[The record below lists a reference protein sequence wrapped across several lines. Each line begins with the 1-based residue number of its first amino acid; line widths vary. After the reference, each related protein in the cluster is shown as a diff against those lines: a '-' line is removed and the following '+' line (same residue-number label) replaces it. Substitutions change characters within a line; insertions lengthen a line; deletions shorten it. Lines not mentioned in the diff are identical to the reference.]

1 MGTQLTKGTIMSIE
15 SSLRKLEKAAG
26 LSGKMTKGNAVH
38 EQSIAIIGMACRF
51 PGAPDLDSFWRLLE
65 AGGNAVT
72 EGVPGS
78 GTGRIGTLFPEGA
91 VISDGCRYGAF
102 VDDIDQFDES
112 FFRISPVEAQL
123 LDPQQRMTLETS
135 WQALE
140 DAGIDPDSL
149 KGSRT
154 GVYTGISNDEY
165 RMLVLESTRPAD
177 AASCLYALS
186 GTNLNGTCGRV
197 AFVLG
202 LMGPV
207 KAVDAACASSLVS
220 IHDAVSD
227 LQHGKADLALAGGVQ
242 ALLNPRIYEL
252 RADSMMLSPDGQ
264 CKTFDASANG
274 YVRGE
279 GCGVVVLKRLS
290 EAEAD
295 GDRIW
300 GVIRGS
306 AINHGGA
313 STGLTVPHTPAL
325 IRVIEDALDQAG
337 VSPSDVEYLEAHGT
351 GTTVGD
357 PIEIDAVSEVYC
369 RGRDDDHPLLT
380 GSVKTNLGH
389 LESAAGVAGLIKAA
403 LVVKHGVIPKHLH
416 FHDPNPGIDWERLP
430 IKVTSEMTDWPRT
443 DGRTR
448 MAGVNSFGISGTN
461 AHIVVEEY
469 RVPDEARDG
478 GRDAAGSPI
487 AVAASMPESMADATL
502 PSDDLEPRRAR
513 LLPLSGKSE
522 SALREL
528 AGRYLSWVDQRTGQ
542 AGTAGQTGQTGPAAA
557 SHTGDGNVDGEAAL
571 EGLLSDMA
579 WTSGVGRSHFDH
591 RAGMVFHDIGTLQ
604 ERLTE
609 LAEAGPIEH
618 ALKPAK
624 VAFVYTGQGSQWV
637 GMGQA
642 LYEQEP
648 VARAVLDRCEAV
660 FREVRGT
667 SLLDVMF
674 GRNEA
679 EGPLNDTAWEQP
691 ALFALECA
699 LTALWSSVG
708 VQPAVVMG
716 HSVGELAAAHAAGVF
731 SLEDGM
737 RFAATRGTLLSGTDE
752 GAMAAVFAPA
762 ERVAAELEGL
772 NGTSDSAGAA
782 GAGEAAGDTEAAGG
796 NEASGGIGCNISADN
811 GSHQV
816 VSGTVTGIEA
826 VMRHFEAAGIRARRL
841 NTTRAFHSALV
852 EPALDALEAS
862 LDGVAIDTPSIPVVS
877 NLTGQEV
884 ASDHLFD
891 GAYWKQH
898 AREPVAFAR
907 SVGTLAALGV
917 DLVVEIGPHAI
928 LAPMTVS
935 AWPDSPQ
942 TPAPAIVPSLSRPS
956 SDTPET
962 EKGSLLPAVAS
973 VYEAGQPIRFE
984 GLFAG
989 ESRRRIS
996 LPGYPFQRQR
1006 HWVETSRQH
1015 RSTAGHPLLGERRES
1030 ARGEIT
1036 FETEIF
1042 PADPSWL
1049 NDHRVFNRVLA
1060 PGALYGSMASAVS
1073 MLEQSGPITLEDM
1086 QLHNAMVFED
1096 VEGAEN
1102 GRRVQVVLDAAESG
1116 SSRGMQ
1122 IYSKGNEGIWTVHV
1136 EGRLAQGVPDQE
1148 AGKKVDLES
1157 LKDGFSPVDVAGYYR
1172 QRASTGVDLG
1182 PGFRTLGNAWSRPG
1196 EAVAEVALPEAH
1208 GRDGLDVHPLVLDG
1222 CFQVMGV
1229 ARNVAETEGGSTYLP
1244 FGWERMWLAG
1254 PLPDRAVCHVLLGDS
1269 SRDAE
1274 ADPDETPEVLS
1285 GEMRIYDPDG
1295 VLIGRLSGYTV
1306 KRATRS
1312 ALLAAVE
1319 GVNDLLYEVV
1329 WRERPLAPGIEAADF
1344 FPSPSKVADNAQSF
1358 TGYLTDAGVDPENRN
1373 ALLADLERWSRS
1385 RALASLEEL
1394 GWQREKGAVV
1404 DPEELRQALGV
1415 LPEHTRLFRRLF
1427 EMLARSG
1434 VMEERDDG
1442 FRVAV
1447 GPEDPL
1453 PEHMPADLEAFAG
1466 WMKER
1471 YDQGQIEIGLF
1482 LRSGLALA
1490 EVLRGKEDPLTL
1502 LFSSGEPTAGDLYLK
1517 APVARAANRM
1527 LTEAVQ
1533 ALVSTLPDGRRLR
1546 VIEVGAGTGSATA
1559 SVLPELPEGRFVY
1572 TYTDI
1577 SAGFFSEAEAR
1588 FGDAGGAIDYR
1599 PLDIEKDPIEQGF
1612 EPHGYDLLIASNVL
1626 HATRFLQETLGH
1638 CRDLL
1643 APSGHLIALE
1653 NLSGLGWMDL
1663 TFGQLDGWWR
1673 FADDFRPHHALA
1685 GPDVWKRAL
1694 GDAGFAE
1701 AEVLG
1706 PDGADGQGESGG
1718 PGGPDTSNAS
1728 TILDKGV
1735 IVAQGPAKVSEPA
1748 GAWILTEDRAGRAAE
1763 LASALAARNQT
1774 VCLVRD
1780 GDSPDGPTAATG
1792 PGIIRT
1798 TAECGQR
1805 DSWRTLIESLPRD
1818 MPFSGVVHLAG
1829 LDGPGAQ
1836 AATEDLAVE
1845 VQRTGASAL
1854 ALVQGLI
1861 DTDSTPDRGVW
1872 FITRGS
1878 QVLEREL
1885 GGELA
1890 GAALWGFGK
1899 GVAREAP
1906 HLQPR
1911 MLDLDPAELAPEPD
1925 LVNELL
1931 YPDDENHIV
1940 YRREGRMVARLVRMG
1955 EGTDRLDFPEE
1966 PEWVLAPDPAGV
1978 FDQPCVQPLP
1988 PRPLEPREVR
1998 VAVEAAGL
2006 NFWDVFRSLGFI
2018 EEGLLGR
2025 EMCGVIAE
2033 VGDEVSSVSVGD
2045 HVVGLGFGAFA
2056 PLMITHGDL
2065 VAPAPEGFSVSGLA
2079 TVPSAFV
2086 SAALSF
2092 EYSGL
2097 EAGEKVLVHAGAGG
2111 VGLAAIQLVQAAG
2124 AEVHATASAPK
2135 QAYLRSLGVEHI
2147 YDSRTTGFGQEILE
2161 ATDGEG
2167 VDVVLNSLTGEGFI
2181 DASLSCLKPDGRFV
2195 EMARRDIL
2203 TEDEMAALRP
2213 DVAYDILE
2221 LDVLKKTDP
2230 AWVGRVLRGIMERLV
2245 SGELK
2250 PIIHSR
2256 WPLAEAGAALS
2267 FMRSARHLGKIVV
2280 TPPPLVTGRL
2290 KKDRTYLVTGG
2301 LGGIGCAVAG
2311 WLADRGAGTIVLNGR
2326 RQPDSE
2332 AEEAIRELREQ
2343 GVEVQVELA
2352 DVTDLDAVDAMLER
2366 MDRELP
2372 PLGGVIHSVGVL
2384 SDGAL
2389 GNQRWENF
2397 ETVLWPK
2404 ILGAWHL
2411 HRATRDRDLDL
2422 FVLFSSR
2429 VGVMGNPGQA
2439 NHAMANAFL
2448 DQLAG
2453 HRRALGL
2460 PGQAIAWGAWSE
2472 IGEAAEQKDRIE
2484 SQRAALGGRWFTPQ
2498 QGLRALDRLVRQD
2511 GTHSVVM
2518 AMDWSVFEEA
2528 AESRPP
2534 LLEDLLTAAQE
2545 AAEEAP
2551 ESSSDD
2557 VLTRLRN
2564 TPSAERENVLV
2575 SFLQGEVQ
2583 SVLRLSSTPAPT
2595 VGFFDLGM
2603 DSLMAVELRNRLN
2616 RALSGS
2622 YTAPN
2627 TLVFDYPDISSLAT
2641 HLIDEIGDVE
2651 MESGGPDTSGGGSG
2665 DSGGAGSEATAS
2677 EATTGSGRFAIA
2689 TPEAP
2694 TGPASAASDGSEAP
2708 TGPASGAVPRTENEG
2723 IAIIGMACRFPGAP
2737 DLNAFWSMLEAG
2749 TDAVKDVRPDSGPA
2763 NIPSDGPDQDGSD
2776 QDGSGQDGSDPG
2788 GEGWRRAGFIE
2799 GIDRFDA
2806 RFFRVSPLE
2815 ARTMDPQQRL
2825 LLEASWHAIDDA
2837 GINPDSLRGSRTG
2850 VYTGIASSEYRDL
2863 MQSRG
2868 DGVNYLGTARSLAVS
2883 RISFLLG
2890 LEGPSVPLELN
2901 CASALFAVHQAVASL
2916 RLGEVDLALAG
2927 GVNTVLSPDI
2937 TSEMA
2942 YLGMLSNQ
2950 GRCYAF
2956 DARAD
2961 GFVRGEGCGVV
2972 VLKRLSEA
2980 QADGDRIW
2988 GVIRGSAT
2996 NQNGA
3001 TAGPTV
3007 PNGPAQE
3014 RVIEDALA
3022 QTDIDPADV
3031 DYLEAH
3037 GAGSALGDP
3046 IEVQAAAA
3054 VYGRGRAPDRPLLV
3068 GSVKTNIGHLES
3080 AAGLAGLIK
3089 VVMAIRHKR
3098 IPKQLHFEKPNP
3110 NVEWDRLPVR
3120 VASEAVDWPVHPDR
3134 PHRAAVSA
3142 FGISGANAHVVV
3154 EGYGTLGDGRQSAEP
3169 EIEAAGARQTVEV
3182 KLPPGVPEPQRDG
3195 VRSVARANRILPLSG
3210 KNPAALRELAESYLS
3225 WLDRMLGASSNAES
3239 EEEILADL
3247 AWTASMGRS
3256 HFNCR
3261 NGVVF
3266 HDAETLREGLA
3277 ELASNEARS
3286 DAGESNWINVAGAA
3300 PKVAFVYDGWD
3311 DGWRAAGKRLYDSEP
3326 VVRGVLDHCEA
3337 LFRREAEASLLDPL
3351 FDGEGT
3357 EHRIDD
3363 PAWTDPAAFA
3373 LQCAVTALWSSLDV
3387 RPSAVCGRKAGE
3399 IAAAQ
3404 AAGAFTLDEGL
3415 RIALARG
3422 EIARTMD
3429 GNRSAPVSAEAAITR
3444 LDGISV
3450 STPSLTIVSSATG
3463 NRVGSAEIA
3472 NLDRWISR
3480 TVEGGGPGDS
3490 QGEGPGQGSGEK
3502 SSRESTASAR
3512 SLADLAVDTL
3522 LEIGPVPG
3530 FATSLT
3536 ETWPEK
3542 SEDEAARVPTVFGSL
3557 THAAD
3562 EVHGEEGDGFLRA
3575 VKTAYDMGLPV
3586 SPGGL
3591 FAGESRR
3598 RRALPGYPF
3607 QRMSFWI
3614 R

>member
-1 MGTQLTKGTIMSIE
+1 MS
-15 SSLRKLEKAAG
+15 SDLRSRTTGNPADR
-26 LSGKMTKGNAVH
+26 SGDNNKGNAVF

-65 AGGNAVT
+65 TGGNAVT

-78 GTGRIGTLFPEGA
+78 SIGRIGTLFPEGA
-91 VISDGCRYGAF
+91 VISEGCKYGAF

-140 DAGIDPDSL
+140 DAGIDPDRL

-165 RMLVLESTRPAD
+165 RMLVLESTRPSD

-337 VSPSDVEYLEAHGT
+337 ITPTDVEYLEAHGT

-369 RGRDDDHPLLT
+369 RGRDADHPLLT

-416 FHDPNPGIDWERLP
+416 FHDPNPGIDWDNLP
-430 IKVTSEMTDWPRT
+430 IRVTTEMTDWPHT
-443 DGRTR
+443 NGRTR

-469 RVPDEARDG
+469 RAP
-478 GRDAAGSPI
+478 DAAGDSGREVAGSPV
-487 AVAASMPESMADATL
+487 AVAASFPESMADAPV
-502 PSDDLEPRRAR
+502 PSDELRPRRAR

-528 AGRYLSWVDQRTGQ
+528 AGRYLSWLDQ
-542 AGTAGQTGQTGPAAA
+542 QTGQTGLAAE
-557 SHTGDGNVDGEAAL
+557 SLGGDVDNEAGL
-571 EGLLSDMA
+571 EGSLSDMA

-591 RAGMVFHDIGTLQ
+591 RAGIAFHDIDSLR

-609 LAEAGPIEH
+609 LTEAGPIEH
-618 ALKPAK
+618 APKPEK

-648 VARAVLDRCEAV
+648 VARAILDRCEAV
-660 FREVRGT
+660 FQEVRGT

-674 GRNEA
+674 GRNDA
-679 EGPLNDTAWEQP
+679 VGPLNDTAWEQP

-731 SLEDGM
+731 GLEDGM
-737 RFAATRGTLLSGTDE
+737 RFAATRGILLSGTEE

-762 ERVAAELEGL
+762 ERVASELEAL
-772 NGTSDSAGAA
+772 NGTS
-782 GAGEAAGDTEAAGG
+782 GG
-796 NEASGGIGCNISADN
+796 KETSGGIGCNISADN

-816 VSGTVTGIEA
+816 VSGTVPGVEA
-826 VMRHFEAAGIRARRL
+826 VIKHFESAGIRVRRL

-852 EPALDALEAS
+852 EPALGALEAS
-862 LDGVAIDTPSIPVVS
+862 LDGVAIGTPSIPVVS

-884 ASDHLFD
+884 AADHLFD
-891 GAYWKQH
+891 GTYWKRH
-898 AREPVAFAR
+898 AREPVAFAQ

-917 DLVVEIGPHAI
+917 DLVVEIGPRAI

-935 AWPDSPQ
+935 AWPDTPQ
-942 TPAPAIVPSLSRPS
+942 TPAPAIIPSLSRPS

-962 EKGSLLPAVAS
+962 EEGSLLQAVAS
-973 VYEAGQPIRFE
+973 VYEAGQPISFE

-989 ESRRRIS
+989 ESRRRIA

-1015 RSTAGHPLLGERRES
+1015 RGTAGHPLLGERRES

-1096 VEGAEN
+1096 EETGEN
-1102 GRRVQVVLDAAESG
+1102 GRSVQVVLDGAEPA
-1116 SSRGMQ
+1116 SSRNLQ

-1148 AGKKVDLES
+1148 AGKQVDLEK
-1157 LKDGFSPVDVAGYYR
+1157 LKDGLSPVDVAGYYR
-1172 QRASTGVDLG
+1172 HRASTGVDLG
-1182 PGFRTLGNAWSRPG
+1182 PSFRTLGNAWSRPG
-1196 EAVAEVALPEAH
+1196 EAVAEVSITEPH
-1208 GRDGLDVHPLVLDG
+1208 DRDGLDVHPLVLDG

-1229 ARNVAETEGGSTYLP
+1229 ARNVAETEGGATYLP

-1254 PLPDRAVCHVLLGDS
+1254 PLPDRVVCHVLLGDS
-1269 SRDAE
+1269 SRGAE
-1274 ADPDETPEVLS
+1274 ANPDETPEVLS
-1285 GEMRIYDPDG
+1285 GEMRIYDPNG
-1295 VLIGRLSGYTV
+1295 ALVGRLSGYTV
-1306 KRATRS
+1306 KRATRA

-1344 FPSPSKVADNAQSF
+1344 FPSPSEIAGNAQSF

-1404 DPEELRQALGV
+1404 DPDDLRQALGV

-1434 VMEERDDG
+1434 VMEEQNDG

-1453 PEHMPADLEAFAG
+1453 PEHMPADLEEFAG
-1466 WMKER
+1466 WMKDR

-1559 SVLPELPEGRFVY
+1559 SVLPELPEGRFIY

-1588 FGDAGGAIDYR
+1588 FGDRGGAIDYR

-1626 HATRFLQETLGH
+1626 HATRYLTETLGH

-1673 FADDFRPHHALA
+1673 FADDYRPHHALA
-1685 GPDVWKRAL
+1685 GPDIWKQAL

-1706 PDGADGQGESGG
+1706 PDGTGG
-1718 PGGPDTSNAS
+1718 PAGTDALDAS

-1763 LASALAARNQT
+1763 LASALASRNQT
-1774 VCLVRD
+1774 VYLVRD
-1780 GDSPDGPTAATG
+1780 GDTAGERPAATG
-1792 PGIIRT
+1792 PGIVKT

-1805 DSWRTLIESLPRD
+1805 ESWRSLIEGLPQD
-1818 MPFSGVVHLAG
+1818 VPFSGVVHLAG

-1836 AATEDLAVE
+1836 ASTVDLAAE
-1845 VQRTGASAL
+1845 VQRAGASAL

-1861 DTDSTPDRGVW
+1861 DTDSTPTRGVW

-1911 MLDLDPAELAPEPD
+1911 MLDLDPAELAPDPD
-1925 LVNELL
+1925 LVNELM

-1940 YRREGRMVARLVRMG
+1940 YRREGRLVARLVRMG
-1955 EGTDRLDFPEE
+1955 DGADRLDFPED

-1978 FDQPCVQPLP
+1978 FDQPFVQPLP
-1988 PRPLEPREVR
+1988 PRPLEPLEVR

-2025 EMCGVIAE
+2025 EMCGVITE

-2056 PLMITHGDL
+2056 PIMITHGDL

-2097 EAGEKVLVHAGAGG
+2097 EAGEKVLIHAGAGG
-2111 VGLAAIQLVQAAG
+2111 VGLAAVQLVQAAG

-2147 YDSRTTGFGQEILE
+2147 YDSRTTAFGAEILE

-2203 TEDEMAALRP
+2203 TGDEMAALRP

-2230 AWVGRVLRGIMERLV
+2230 AWVGRVLRGIMARLV

-2311 WLADRGAGTIVLNGR
+2311 WFADRGAGTIVLNGR
-2326 RQPDSE
+2326 RQPDAE
-2332 AEEAIRELREQ
+2332 AEEAIQELRER
-2343 GVEVQVELA
+2343 GVSIQVELA

-2397 ETVLWPK
+2397 ETVLRPK

-2411 HRATRDRDLDL
+2411 HQATLDRNLDL

-2429 VGVMGNPGQA
+2429 VGVMGNPA
-2439 NHAMANAFL
+2439 RRTTPWPMRSWTSWPAT
-2448 DQLAG
+2448 DG
-2453 HRRALGL
+2453 H
-2460 PGQAIAWGAWSE
+2460 WGF
-2472 IGEAAEQKDRIE
+2472 R
-2484 SQRAALGGRWFTPQ
+2484 
-2498 QGLRALDRLVRQD
+2498 
-2511 GTHSVVM
+2511 
-2518 AMDWSVFEEA
+2518 
-2528 AESRPP
+2528 
-2534 LLEDLLTAAQE
+2534 
-2545 AAEEAP
+2545 
-2551 ESSSDD
+2551 
-2557 VLTRLRN
+2557 
-2564 TPSAERENVLV
+2564 
-2575 SFLQGEVQ
+2575 
-2583 SVLRLSSTPAPT
+2583 
-2595 VGFFDLGM
+2595 
-2603 DSLMAVELRNRLN
+2603 
-2616 RALSGS
+2616 
-2622 YTAPN
+2622 
-2627 TLVFDYPDISSLAT
+2627 
-2641 HLIDEIGDVE
+2641 
-2651 MESGGPDTSGGGSG
+2651 
-2665 DSGGAGSEATAS
+2665 
-2677 EATTGSGRFAIA
+2677 
-2689 TPEAP
+2689 
-2694 TGPASAASDGSEAP
+2694 
-2708 TGPASGAVPRTENEG
+2708 
-2723 IAIIGMACRFPGAP
+2723 
-2737 DLNAFWSMLEAG
+2737 
-2749 TDAVKDVRPDSGPA
+2749 VRP
-2763 NIPSDGPDQDGSD
+2763 
-2776 QDGSGQDGSDPG
+2776 
-2788 GEGWRRAGFIE
+2788 
-2799 GIDRFDA
+2799 
-2806 RFFRVSPLE
+2806 
-2815 ARTMDPQQRL
+2815 
-2825 LLEASWHAIDDA
+2825 
-2837 GINPDSLRGSRTG
+2837 
-2850 VYTGIASSEYRDL
+2850 
-2863 MQSRG
+2863 
-2868 DGVNYLGTARSLAVS
+2868 
-2883 RISFLLG
+2883 
-2890 LEGPSVPLELN
+2890 
-2901 CASALFAVHQAVASL
+2901 
-2916 RLGEVDLALAG
+2916 
-2927 GVNTVLSPDI
+2927 
-2937 TSEMA
+2937 
-2942 YLGMLSNQ
+2942 
-2950 GRCYAF
+2950 
-2956 DARAD
+2956 
-2961 GFVRGEGCGVV
+2961 
-2972 VLKRLSEA
+2972 
-2980 QADGDRIW
+2980 
-2988 GVIRGSAT
+2988 
-2996 NQNGA
+2996 
-3001 TAGPTV
+3001 
-3007 PNGPAQE
+3007 
-3014 RVIEDALA
+3014 
-3022 QTDIDPADV
+3022 
-3031 DYLEAH
+3031 
-3037 GAGSALGDP
+3037 
-3046 IEVQAAAA
+3046 
-3054 VYGRGRAPDRPLLV
+3054 
-3068 GSVKTNIGHLES
+3068 
-3080 AAGLAGLIK
+3080 
-3089 VVMAIRHKR
+3089 
-3098 IPKQLHFEKPNP
+3098 
-3110 NVEWDRLPVR
+3110 
-3120 VASEAVDWPVHPDR
+3120 
-3134 PHRAAVSA
+3134 
-3142 FGISGANAHVVV
+3142 
-3154 EGYGTLGDGRQSAEP
+3154 
-3169 EIEAAGARQTVEV
+3169 
-3182 KLPPGVPEPQRDG
+3182 
-3195 VRSVARANRILPLSG
+3195 
-3210 KNPAALRELAESYLS
+3210 
-3225 WLDRMLGASSNAES
+3225 
-3239 EEEILADL
+3239 
-3247 AWTASMGRS
+3247 
-3256 HFNCR
+3256 
-3261 NGVVF
+3261 
-3266 HDAETLREGLA
+3266 
-3277 ELASNEARS
+3277 
-3286 DAGESNWINVAGAA
+3286 
-3300 PKVAFVYDGWD
+3300 
-3311 DGWRAAGKRLYDSEP
+3311 
-3326 VVRGVLDHCEA
+3326 
-3337 LFRREAEASLLDPL
+3337 
-3351 FDGEGT
+3351 
-3357 EHRIDD
+3357 
-3363 PAWTDPAAFA
+3363 
-3373 LQCAVTALWSSLDV
+3373 
-3387 RPSAVCGRKAGE
+3387 
-3399 IAAAQ
+3399 
-3404 AAGAFTLDEGL
+3404 
-3415 RIALARG
+3415 
-3422 EIARTMD
+3422 
-3429 GNRSAPVSAEAAITR
+3429 
-3444 LDGISV
+3444 
-3450 STPSLTIVSSATG
+3450 
-3463 NRVGSAEIA
+3463 
-3472 NLDRWISR
+3472 
-3480 TVEGGGPGDS
+3480 
-3490 QGEGPGQGSGEK
+3490 
-3502 SSRESTASAR
+3502 
-3512 SLADLAVDTL
+3512 
-3522 LEIGPVPG
+3522 
-3530 FATSLT
+3530 
-3536 ETWPEK
+3536 
-3542 SEDEAARVPTVFGSL
+3542 
-3557 THAAD
+3557 
-3562 EVHGEEGDGFLRA
+3562 
-3575 VKTAYDMGLPV
+3575 
-3586 SPGGL
+3586 
-3591 FAGESRR
+3591 
-3598 RRALPGYPF
+3598 
-3607 QRMSFWI
+3607 
-3614 R
+3614 

>member
-1 MGTQLTKGTIMSIE
+1 MGNDVFE
-15 SSLRKLEKAAG
+15 R
-26 LSGKMTKGNAVH
+26 
-38 EQSIAIIGMACRF
+38 SIAIVGMACRF

-65 AGGNAVT
+65 TGGNAVT

-78 GTGRIGTLFPEGA
+78 GIGRIGTLFPEGA
-91 VISDGCRYGAF
+91 VISEGCKYGAF

-165 RMLVLESTRPAD
+165 RMLVLESTRPTD

-290 EAEAD
+290 DAEAD

-325 IRVIEDALDQAG
+325 IKVIEDALDQAG
-337 VSPSDVEYLEAHGT
+337 ISPSDVEYLEAHGT

-357 PIEIDAVSEVYC
+357 PIEVDAVSEVYG
-369 RGRDDDHPLLT
+369 RGRDADRPLLT
-380 GSVKTNLGH
+380 GSVKTNVGH

-416 FHDPNPGIDWERLP
+416 FNDPNPSIDWAHVPLR
-430 IKVTSEMTDWPRT
+430 ITSEMTDWPRH

-461 AHIVVEEY
+461 AHILVEEY
-469 RVPDEARDG
+469 RASCESQDSNREV
-478 GRDAAGSPI
+478 AGSPV
-487 AVAASMPESMADATL
+487 AVSVSIPGTM
-502 PSDDLEPRRAR
+502 DDLVSTVPPDGLEPRKVR

-528 AGRYLSWVDQRTGQ
+528 AGRYLAWLDQRT
-542 AGTAGQTGQTGPAAA
+542 AE
-557 SHTGDGNVDGEAAL
+557 SSSGDGDL
-571 EGLLSDMA
+571 EGLLPDMA

-591 RAGMVFHDIGTLQ
+591 RAGIAFHDVGSLREQ
-604 ERLTE
+604 LTG
-609 LAEAGPIEH
+609 LAEDGPVEN

-624 VAFVYTGQGSQWV
+624 IAFIYTGQGSQWT

-648 VARAVLDRCEAV
+648 VARTVLDRCEEV

-674 GRNEA
+674 GRSEA

-708 VQPAVVMG
+708 VKPSVVMG

-731 SLEDGM
+731 GLEDGM
-737 RFAATRGTLLSGTDE
+737 RFAANRGILLSGTEE

-762 ERVAAELEGL
+762 ERVASDLEAL
-772 NGTSDSAGAA
+772 NETSDR
-782 GAGEAAGDTEAAGG
+782 
-796 NEASGGIGCNISADN
+796 IGSNISADN

-816 VSGTVTGIEA
+816 VSGTIPGIEA
-826 VMRHFEAAGIRARRL
+826 VMRHFESEGIRVRRL

-852 EPALDALEAS
+852 EPALDALESS
-862 LDGVAIDTPSIPVVS
+862 LEGVTVHAPSIAVVS
-877 NLTGQEV
+877 NLTGREV

-891 GAYWKQH
+891 GAYWRRH
-898 AREPVAFAR
+898 AREPVAFAQ
-907 SVGTLAALGV
+907 SVETLSALGV

-928 LAPMTVS
+928 LTPMTVS
-935 AWPDSPQ
+935 AWPETPQ
-942 TPAPAIVPSLSRPS
+942 TPTPAVLSSLTRPS
-956 SDTPET
+956 GDTPKPEA
-962 EKGSLLPAVAS
+962 GSFLSAVTAA
-973 VYEAGQPIRFE
+973 YEAGLPIRFE

-996 LPGYPFQRQR
+996 LPGYPFQRRR
-1006 HWVETSRQH
+1006 HWVEAPKQR
-1015 RSTAGHPLLGERRES
+1015 RSGADHPLLGDRHES

-1042 PADPSWL
+1042 PSDPPWL
-1049 NDHRVFNRVLA
+1049 DDHRVFNRVLA
-1060 PGALYGSMASAVS
+1060 PGALYGSMACAVS
-1073 MLEQSGPITLEDM
+1073 ILEGSGPIVLEDV
-1086 QLHNAMVFED
+1086 QLHNAMVFEEE
-1096 VEGAEN
+1096 EGEN
-1102 GRRVQVVLDAAESG
+1102 GRRIQVVLDATESAP
-1116 SSRGMQ
+1116 SRGIQ
-1122 IYSKGNEGIWTVHV
+1122 IYSKGNESDWTVHV
-1136 EGRLAQGVPDQE
+1136 EGRIASGVPDPE
-1148 AGKKVDLES
+1148 AGQAGRRTDLES
-1157 LKDGFSPVDVAGYYR
+1157 LKAGLSPVDVAGYYR

-1182 PGFRTLGNAWSRPG
+1182 PDFRTLGSAWSRPG
-1196 EAVAEVALPEAH
+1196 EAVGEISLPESYA
-1208 GRDGLDVHPLVLDG
+1208 RDGLDVHPLVLDG
-1222 CFQVMGV
+1222 CFQVVGV
-1229 ARNVAETEGGSTYLP
+1229 ARNLAGTEGGATYLP

-1254 PLPDRAVCHVLLGDS
+1254 RLPDRVTCHVLLSES
-1269 SRDAE
+1269 SRDAD
-1274 ADPDETPEVLS
+1274 ADTEETPEVLS
-1285 GEMRIYDPDG
+1285 GEMRIFDMNG
-1295 VLIGRLSGYTV
+1295 ILVGRLSGYTV
-1306 KRATRS
+1306 KRATQS

-1319 GVNDLLYEVV
+1319 GVKDLLYEVV
-1329 WRERPLAPGIEAADF
+1329 WRERALPPGIEAADF
-1344 FPSPSKVADNAQSF
+1344 FPMPSEVADNAQLF
-1358 TGYLTDAGVDPENRN
+1358 TGYLTDAGVDPLNRS

-1385 RALASLEEL
+1385 RALAALEEL

-1404 DPEELRQALGV
+1404 DPESLRQQLDV
-1415 LPEHTRLFRRLF
+1415 LPEHSRLFRRLF

-1442 FRVAV
+1442 FLVV
-1447 GPEDPL
+1447 LGPEDPL
-1453 PEHMPADLEAFAG
+1453 PDHMPADLEAFAD
-1466 WMKER
+1466 WMKGK
-1471 YDQGQIEIGLF
+1471 YAQGQIEIGLF
-1482 LRSGLALA
+1482 QRSGLALV
-1490 EVLRGKEDPLTL
+1490 EVLRGREDPLTL

-1517 APVARAANRM
+1517 APVARAANKM
-1527 LTEAVQ
+1527 LSEAVQ
-1533 ALVSTLPDGRRLR
+1533 TLVSALPEGRRLR

-1559 SVLPELPEGRFVY
+1559 NVLPELPDGRFDY

-1588 FGDAGGAIDYR
+1588 FGDSGGSIDYR
-1599 PLDIEKDPIEQGF
+1599 PLDIEKDPIDQGF

-1626 HATRFLQETLGH
+1626 HATRYLQETLGH
-1638 CRDLL
+1638 CLQLL

-1673 FADDFRPHHALA
+1673 FADDYRPHHALA
-1685 GPDVWKRAL
+1685 GPDVWRKAL
-1694 GDAGFAE
+1694 GDAGFQE
-1701 AEVLG
+1701 AEVI
-1706 PDGADGQGESGG
+1706 G
-1718 PGGPDTSNAS
+1718 PGGADEPEVSRT
-1728 TILDKGV
+1728 LDKGV

-1748 GAWILTEDRAGRAAE
+1748 GAWILTEDREGRAAE
-1763 LASALAARNQT
+1763 LATGLATRNQT
-1774 VCLVRD
+1774 VYLVRD
-1780 GDSPDGPTAATG
+1780 AESVNGRPAAAG

-1798 TAECGQR
+1798 TSEYGQR
-1805 DSWRTLIESLPRD
+1805 ESWRSLIDNLPQD
-1818 MPFSGVVHLAG
+1818 VPFNGVVHLAG
-1829 LDGPGAQ
+1829 LGGHGAQ
-1836 AATEDLAVE
+1836 AVTAEMAKDVNRA
-1845 VQRTGASAL
+1845 GASAL

-1861 DTDSTPDRGVW
+1861 DTDSTPAKGVW
-1872 FITRGS
+1872 FITHGS
-1878 QVLEREL
+1878 QIIEREL

-1911 MLDLDPAELAPEPD
+1911 MLDLDPAEMAPAPD

-1931 YPDDENHIV
+1931 YPDDENHII
-1940 YRREGRMVARLVRMG
+1940 YRRERRLVARLVRMG
-1955 EGTDRLDFPEE
+1955 DGPDRLDFPED
-1966 PEWVLAPDPAGV
+1966 PDWVLAPDPAGV
-1978 FDQPCVQPLP
+1978 FDKPYVQPLP
-1988 PRPLEPREVR
+1988 PRPLEPWEVL

-2025 EMCGVIAE
+2025 EMCGYIAE
-2033 VGDEVSSVSVGD
+2033 VGSEVSSVNVGD
-2045 HVVGLGFGAFA
+2045 HVVGLGFGAFG
-2056 PLMITHGDL
+2056 PQMVTHAEL
-2065 VAPAPEGFSVSGLA
+2065 VAPAPEGFAVTGLA
-2079 TVPSAFV
+2079 TIPSAFV

-2097 EAGEKVLVHAGAGG
+2097 EAGEKVLIHAGAGG

-2147 YDSRTTGFGQEILE
+2147 YDSRTTAFGQEILE
-2161 ATDGEG
+2161 ATQGEG
-2167 VDVVLNSLTGEGFI
+2167 VDIVLNSLTGEGFI
-2181 DASLSCLKPDGRFV
+2181 EASLSCLKPDGRFV

-2203 TEDEMAALRP
+2203 SEDEMAAARP

-2230 AWVGRVLRGIMERLV
+2230 AWVGRVLRAVMERLAA
-2245 SGELK
+2245 GELK

-2290 KKDRTYLVTGG
+2290 KQDRSYLVTGG

-2326 RQPDSE
+2326 RQPDAE
-2332 AEEAIRELREQ
+2332 AEEAIQKLRER
-2343 GVEVQVELA
+2343 GVKITVELA
-2352 DVTDLDAVDAMLER
+2352 DVTDFSAVDAMLER

-2389 GNQRWENF
+2389 GNQTWEKF
-2397 ETVLWPK
+2397 ETVLRPK

-2411 HRATRDRDLDL
+2411 HRATLERDLDL

-2511 GTHSVVM
+2511 GTQSVVM
-2518 AMDWSVFEEA
+2518 AMDWSVFAEA
-2528 AESRPP
+2528 AESQPP
-2534 LLEDLLTAAQE
+2534 LLEDLLSTVLETTVEAQD
-2545 AAEEAP
+2545 
-2551 ESSSDD
+2551 SSDD
-2557 VLTRLRN
+2557 VLTRLRT
-2564 TPSAERENVLV
+2564 TPSAERENMLV
-2575 SFLQGEVQ
+2575 SFLQQEVQ
-2583 SVLRLSSTPAPT
+2583 SVLRLSSAPAPS

-2616 RALSGS
+2616 RALAGS

-2627 TLVFDYPDISSLAT
+2627 TLVFDYPDIASLAT
-2641 HLIDEIGDVE
+2641 HLLDEVGE
-2651 MESGGPDTSGGGSG
+2651 TAG
-2665 DSGGAGSEATAS
+2665 DSGDLTTIDTAS
-2677 EATTGSGRFAIA
+2677 DVDNVSQAP
-2689 TPEAP
+2689 PEP
-2694 TGPASAASDGSEAP
+2694 LIETVTRQD
-2708 TGPASGAVPRTENEG
+2708 NEG

-2737 DLNAFWSMLEAG
+2737 DLNAFWNMLEEG
-2749 TDAVKDVRPDSGPA
+2749 TDAVTDTRPDAASA
-2763 NIPSDGPDQDGSD
+2763 NVTSDESD
-2776 QDGSGQDGSDPG
+2776 QGS
-2788 GEGWRRAGFIE
+2788 EGWRRGGFIG

-2815 ARTMDPQQRL
+2815 ARSMDPQQRL
-2825 LLEASWHAIDDA
+2825 LLETSWHAIDDA
-2837 GINPDSLRGSRTG
+2837 GVNPDRLRGSRTG
-2850 VYTGIASSEYRDL
+2850 VYTGISSSEYRDL
-2863 MQSRG
+2863 MMSRG

-2890 LEGPSVPLELN
+2890 LEGPSIPVELN

-2916 RLGEVDLALAG
+2916 RLGEVDMALAG

-2942 YLGMLSNQ
+2942 YLGMLSDE

-2961 GFVRGEGCGVV
+2961 GFVRGEGCGVI
-2972 VLKRLSEA
+2972 VLKRLSDAE
-2980 QADGDRIW
+2980 ADGDRIW
-2988 GVIRGSAT
+2988 GVIRGSAV

-3007 PNGPAQE
+3007 PNGPAQV
-3014 RVIEDALA
+3014 RVIEDALTQA
-3022 QTDIDPADV
+3022 DVAPAEV

-3054 VYGRGRAPDRPLLV
+3054 VYGRGRAPDRPLLI

-3089 VVMAIRHKR
+3089 VVMAMRHRR

-3110 NVEWDRLPVR
+3110 NVDWDRLPVR
-3120 VASEAVDWPVHPDR
+3120 VTSEVQAWPTYPDR
-3134 PHRAAVSA
+3134 PQLAAVSA

-3154 EGYGTLGDGRQSAEP
+3154 EGFGTCDEGAHSAETG
-3169 EIEAAGARQTVEV
+3169 IEVAGTRQTVVV
-3182 KLPPGVPEPQRDG
+3182 KLPPGVTESQRDDP
-3195 VRSVARANRILPLSG
+3195 RLETRTNRFLPLSG
-3210 KNPAALRELAESYLS
+3210 KNPAALGELAGSCLS
-3225 WLDRMLGASSNAES
+3225 WLDRCLATGSDAES
-3239 EEEILADL
+3239 EEEFLADM
-3247 AWTASMGRS
+3247 AWTASVGRS

-3261 NGVVF
+3261 AGVVF
-3266 HDAETLREGLA
+3266 RDTATLREGLA
-3277 ELASNEARS
+3277 QLASNEAPS
-3286 DAGESNWINVAGAA
+3286 ASGETNWINVAAA
-3300 PKVAFVYDGWD
+3300 RRKVAFVYDGWD
-3311 DGWRAAGKRLYDSEP
+3311 GRWRDVVKGLYDSEP
-3326 VVRGVLDHCEA
+3326 VLRDVLDHCEA
-3337 LFRREAEASLLDPL
+3337 LFRNETDASLLDPL
-3351 FDGEGT
+3351 FGGEGT
-3357 EHRIDD
+3357 ENKIND
-3363 PAWTDPAAFA
+3363 PAWTDPAAYA
-3373 LQCAVTALWSSLDV
+3373 LQCAVTALWSSLDI
-3387 RPSAVCGRKAGE
+3387 RPGVVCGRGVGE

-3404 AAGAFTLDEGL
+3404 ATGAFTLDEGL

-3422 EIARTMD
+3422 ETVKNMD
-3429 GNRSAPVSAEAAITR
+3429 ENRSVRVSEEELLTR
-3444 LDGISV
+3444 LDGINV
-3450 STPSLTIVSSATG
+3450 STPSLAMVSGATG
-3463 NRVGSAEIA
+3463 NEVGVADV
-3472 NLDRWISR
+3472 LDFDRWRHR
-3480 TVEGGGPGDS
+3480 TPVSEG
-3490 QGEGPGQGSGEK
+3490 
-3502 SSRESTASAR
+3502 ESASAR
-3512 SLADLAVDTL
+3512 TLADLAVDTL
-3522 LEIGPVPG
+3522 LEIGPGSKFP
-3530 FATSLT
+3530 TSLT
-3536 ETWPEK
+3536 EAWPK
-3542 SEDEAARVPTVFGSL
+3542 NQGDEVTAVPTLFGDLSRSSGEGSK
-3557 THAAD
+3557 D
-3562 EVHGEEGDGFLRA
+3562 EGEGFLQA
-3575 VKTAYDMGLPV
+3575 VKLAYDLGLPV
-3586 SPGGL
+3586 SPEGL

-3598 RRALPGYPF
+3598 RRSLPGYPF
-3607 QRMSFWI
+3607 QRMSYWI
-3614 R
+3614 G